1 MSLQDPIADMLTRVR
16 NAQRADKND
25 VTMPASKLKKAVAEV
40 LLSEGYIA
48 GVSVTED
55 IKPELTIDLKY
66 FEGNPVIETIERVSR
81 PSRRVYVGKGDLPSI
96 NGGLGIAIVSTSR
109 GVMTD
114 RQARESGIGG
124 EVLCTVF

>member
-40 LLSEGYIA
+40 LLSEGYIS
-48 GVSVTED
+48 GVSVSEAT
-55 IKPELTIDLKY
+55 KPELTIELKY

-81 PSRRVYVGKGDLPSI
+81 PSRRVYVGKGELPSI

-114 RQARESGIGG
+114 RQAREAGIGG